1 MDIIGTKIYSDS
13 LASGIRDNYQKLLGF
28 GVSDNEAEMIMLEA
42 YETCI
47 GSVYESIF
55 WISFGY
61 TEWRLGRLSK
71 KIRDKVVEVID
82 RGDDLKKWEKVILLE
97 PRLKADSS
105 GLHLQMMTNLLDRHQ
120 AGDKSQSNIERGYQ
134 EYQNQNVHDIFATTN
149 YLTKCKTINTEDLI
163 DLSDDSFSLNI
174 FFINGSAKKKYDS
187 RKRELLAF
195 RSMIDQVNPRKKVP
209 KPYYNESPWKQGDCV
224 ALRLENLEDDYQS
237 LNGKWIAMRIIRVI
251 EEPVIYFLP
260 QLAHDDKIIVSFY
273 DFVGEKCPSQSDI
286 NNADYM
292 IISKDKSVGNRTHQH
307 KGVWLNLYNQKQF
320 LKKLEW
326 VLIDNNPDFEKV
338 DSDFFSDGV
347 FGAIICG
354 LDKVSQYF
362 LFEKPKSNEKAKS

>member
-13 LASGIRDNYQKLLGF
+13 LASGVRDNYQKLLGL
-28 GVSDNEAEMIMLEA
+28 GVSDMEAETIMLEA
-42 YETCI
+42 YESCI
-47 GSVYESIF
+47 GTEYESIF

-82 RGDDLKKWEKVILLE
+82 SGVDLKKWEKVILLE

-105 GLHLQMMTNLLDRHQ
+105 GLYLQVMTNLLDRHQ
-120 AGDKSQSNIERGYQ
+120 TGDKAQSNIERGYQ
-134 EYQNQNVHDIFATTN
+134 EYQDQNVRDVFAKTN
-149 YLTKCKTINTEDLI
+149 FMTEHKTINTENLI
-163 DLSDDSFSLNI
+163 DLSDDPFSLNI

-195 RSMIDQVNPRKKVP
+195 KSIIDRVNPRKKVP

-224 ALRLENLEDDYQS
+224 AFRLKNLKNDYQS
-237 LNGKWIAMRIIRVI
+237 LNGKWIAMRVIRVI
-251 EEPVIYFLP
+251 EEPIIHFLP

-273 DFVGEKCPSQSDI
+273 DFIGDKCPLQSDI

-292 IISKDKSVGNRTHQH
+292 IILKEKSVDNRIHQH
-307 KGVWLNLYNQKQF
+307 KGVWLSLYSQKHL

-326 VLIDNNPDFEKV
+326 VLIDNDPDFEKT

-354 LDKVSQYF
+354 LDKVGRYF
-362 LFEKPKSNEKAKS
+362 LFETHKSNEKPKS